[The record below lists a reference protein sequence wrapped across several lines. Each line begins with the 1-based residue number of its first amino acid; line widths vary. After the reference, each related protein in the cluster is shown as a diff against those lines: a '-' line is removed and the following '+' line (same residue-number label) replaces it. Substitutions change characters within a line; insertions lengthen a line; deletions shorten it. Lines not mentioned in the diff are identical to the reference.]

1 MAQAKQTPGDLK
13 LAVDAHVKYIQSLD
27 TRKDELDYWLTEH
40 LRLSGLYWG
49 LTALHLLGQPD
60 ALPRQHVVDVVLS
73 CQHENGGFGAAPG
86 HDAHMLSTVS
96 AVQILAMTDAFDEL
110 EARGKGKLQVGKYI
124 ANLQNQETG
133 TFAGDEWGEE
143 DTRFLYGAF
152 NALSLLQLLSLV
164 DVEKAVAHITACAN
178 FDGGYGVGP
187 GAESHS
193 GQIFTCVAA
202 LSIVGRLDLVDKEKL
217 GRWLSERQVPCG
229 GLNGRPEKKEDVCYS
244 WWVLSS
250 LEMIDRTHW
259 IDRDALIAFILR
271 CQDVENGGISDRPG
285 DMVDVWHTL
294 FGITG
299 LSLLGYPGLQMSC
312 QAVQSSVPFDLNPY
326 YFSNIPVPAPKSA
339 HIVTWKAECMGTEA
353 ASRRPVSPQKA
364 SDERKL
370 SASHLPPEP
379 NWCSLGLPSSGHSF
393 GTPISSSQPPLDRI
407 NPTATSAN
415 GRVAAVESQLLLPRA
430 QYGSWK
436 EASWTCSCH
445 LHHETQT
452 KLKAHQDIA
461 ASVALRQYEIW
472 YSQNGIEDLLVERM
486 KAKQLKEVARTRRN
500 RSLSSAPPAKQAKRK
515 PKRNGGNSTAVKT
528 EEEEPTP
535 DFPIYPGL
543 FQSENVLEAL
553 DEYLGGADMLSLK
566 GQIWPGMGKMDL
578 ANEEMKRT
586 RNQRKPKSVIEKMRR
601 TSEGIEPTQV
611 ILTSEFEIE
620 RVKGVYDETS
630 SPVPGQ
636 EESTPP
642 RKATRAKRRKPE
654 PLAEIS
660 ANIPRQRRPSTRGN
674 KAQAAKKPGGKLKQN
689 HAGAPAMPLSLAP
702 FRPNH
707 DVFRDDDRN
716 LNAFDNRRLSNST
729 QNDQRFDLHD
739 RFGMP
744 PLNPISQSNL
754 VSPTPSSREL
764 SAKIFGT
771 RDGSRGRMH
780 SQPYLGTFNHMEAS
794 YALKDATIYN
804 ASQREH
810 LHNARDINVASS
822 NGESIKSETHAC
834 DGIDNGEFCD
844 SKDMGMHGTWNLQT
858 TSDGLDM
865 QHNLNPEDLH
875 I

>member
-1 MAQAKQTPGDLK
+1 MASGVTAGTGVANSANKQIPLLCTVCP
-13 LAVDAHVKYIQSLD
+13 DAPHFSDVS
-27 TRKDELDYWLTEH
+27 
-40 LRLSGLYWG
+40 
-49 LTALHLLGQPD
+49 HLLTHI
-60 ALPRQHVVDVVLS
+60 AS
-73 CQHENGGFGAAPG
+73 
-86 HDAHMLSTVS
+86 
-96 AVQILAMTDAFDEL
+96 
-110 EARGKGKLQVGKYI
+110 KG
-124 ANLQNQETG
+124 
-133 TFAGDEWGEE
+133 
-143 DTRFLYGAF
+143 
-152 NALSLLQLLSLV
+152 
-164 DVEKAVAHITACAN
+164 
-178 FDGGYGVGP
+178 
-187 GAESHS
+187 
-193 GQIFTCVAA
+193 
-202 LSIVGRLDLVDKEKL
+202 
-217 GRWLSERQVPCG
+217 
-229 GLNGRPEKKEDVCYS
+229 
-244 WWVLSS
+244 
-250 LEMIDRTHW
+250 
-259 IDRDALIAFILR
+259 
-271 CQDVENGGISDRPG
+271 
-285 DMVDVWHTL
+285 
-294 FGITG
+294 
-299 LSLLGYPGLQMSC
+299 
-312 QAVQSSVPFDLNPY
+312 
-326 YFSNIPVPAPKSA
+326 
-339 HIVTWKAECMGTEA
+339 
-353 ASRRPVSPQKA
+353 
-364 SDERKL
+364 
-370 SASHLPPEP
+370 
-379 NWCSLGLPSSGHSF
+379 
-393 GTPISSSQPPLDRI
+393 
-407 NPTATSAN
+407 
-415 GRVAAVESQLLLPRA
+415 
-430 QYGSWK
+430 
-436 EASWTCSCH
+436 H

-500 RSLSSAPPAKQAKRK
+500 RSLSSAPPAKQVKRK
-515 PKRNGGNSTAVKT
+515 LKRTGGNNTAVKI

-543 FQSENVLEAL
+543 FQPENVLEAL

-642 RKATRAKRRKPE
+642 RRATRAKRRKPE

-804 ASQREH
+804 ASSRLPFSASSQFNGINQEPFGLSSNGPLQAKQEDYSHTSAGDPTHRPNGNQFLGVSGTNPLLSHDRLFLSPYDQATANASLRSLEFTPINRQREH

-822 NGESIKSETHAC
+822 SGESIKSEAHAC
-834 DGIDNGEFCD
+834 DAIDNGEFCD
-844 SKDMGMHGTWNLQT
+844 SKDMGMQGTWNLQT